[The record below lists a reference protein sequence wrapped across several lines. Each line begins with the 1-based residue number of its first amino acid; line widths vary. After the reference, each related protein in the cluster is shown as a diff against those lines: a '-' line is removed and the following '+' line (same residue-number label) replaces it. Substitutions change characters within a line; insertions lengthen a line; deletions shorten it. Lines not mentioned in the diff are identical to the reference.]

1 LLKKKL
7 EIFWNLIYL
16 FNFGYSFNPKKLF
29 MKNLSERIDGIKE
42 GDLLAF
48 DMNDSFRGAGYL
60 VEVVTPK
67 AILVDGNW
75 IPKSQI
81 VTVYFDKRLFEGKEC
96 KSITLSSWFDDQLCK
111 DMHKKAKWA
120 F

>member
-1 LLKKKL
+1 
-7 EIFWNLIYL
+7 
-16 FNFGYSFNPKKLF
+16 
-29 MKNLSERIDGIKE
+29 MKNLSEKINGILE

-48 DMNDSFRGAGYL
+48 SNSDSFKGAGYL
-60 VEVVTPK
+60 VEFVTPK

-81 VTVYFDKRLFEGKEC
+81 IDVELGVKFNGGIEC
-96 KSITLSSWFDDQLCK
+96 KDICLNSWFDDQLCK

>member
-1 LLKKKL
+1 
-7 EIFWNLIYL
+7 
-16 FNFGYSFNPKKLF
+16 

-60 VEVVTPK
+60 VEFVTPN

-81 VTVYFDKRLFEGKEC
+81 VTVYFGERFFEGIEC
-96 KSITLSSWFDDQLCK
+96 KSITLSSWFDDKLCK

-120 F
+120 Y